1 MKLIDKDGKLF
12 SKISII
18 DIVIVLVILFI
29 VVSLVFGKTDTP
41 AATKVSKNET
51 NYTLVLKAYGLYKHD
66 REPFSVGDN
75 IYGNNGE
82 SIGKVT
88 AITSENTKSNIK
100 LSDGKYVEFS
110 NPQFYDYFLTIEGKG
125 TSTEK
130 GMFASGT
137 LPLIPCN
144 NVTISSKYFN
154 GNSIV
159 LSVEKSA

>member
-18 DIVIVLVILFI
+18 DVIIVLVILFMGASFI
-29 VVSLVFGKTDTP
+29 LGKSNTP
-41 AATKVSKNET
+41 ASTKVSKNESK
-51 NYTLVLKAYGLYKHD
+51 YTLVLKAYGLYKHD

-88 AITSENTKSNIK
+88 SITSENTKSNIK
-100 LSDGKYVEFS
+100 LSDGKYVEYA
-110 NPQFYDYFLTIEGKG
+110 NPQYFDYFLTIEGKG
-125 TSTEK
+125 NLTEK

-144 NVTISSKYFN
+144 NITISSKYFS